1 MRLTAFLVLIFDL
14 FLCTAAN
21 AQYKQH
27 QPFSDY
33 YTARAIGNE
42 RIYERIQIGIGKH
55 LLTGTAN
62 LHYKGPDSSGILV
75 DTNITTHIKSRHS
88 FVILGGTFFPLA
100 LLSDNSMLAFNVEF
114 LGSYTDLVFDS
125 VYFHPKALYKKSQG
139 IIMLG
144 VPISLDLK
152 YGGDVALSKVKRQM
166 LTIGGGFFF
175 GGTNSYSNT
184 EKQFPFLP
192 IPFAKAE
199 IGFFAGIAFKLRAV
213 VYFGDA
219 KFIDRPTGNIFA
231 ADDVLETKTHSGYG
245 YDISLLIMPFS
256 YGWRTEEWY

>member
-14 FLCTAAN
+14 FLCTIAN

-75 DTNITTHIKSRHS
+75 DTNITTHIRSRHS
-88 FVILGGTFFPLA
+88 FVIQGGTFFPLA

-114 LGSYTDLVFDS
+114 LGSYTDLV
-125 VYFHPKALYKKSQG
+125 
-139 IIMLG
+139 
-144 VPISLDLK
+144 
-152 YGGDVALSKVKRQM
+152 
-166 LTIGGGFFF
+166 
-175 GGTNSYSNT
+175 
-184 EKQFPFLP
+184 
-192 IPFAKAE
+192 
-199 IGFFAGIAFKLRAV
+199 
-213 VYFGDA
+213 
-219 KFIDRPTGNIFA
+219 
-231 ADDVLETKTHSGYG
+231 
-245 YDISLLIMPFS
+245 
-256 YGWRTEEWY
+256 